1 MIQEFTIKNIA
12 TYNESGVKFTNLRKI
27 NFIYGSNG
35 CGKTTISNFLAFPQS
50 EDYTDCELIWE
61 NNMSLKT
68 LVYNRQFREDNF
80 GKGTISGVFTLGHAT
95 KDELEII
102 ESKKKQLSALTDEGK
117 KQRNSLEK
125 LKSDLNAAQETFRD
139 KTWQQVYKKYEHNF
153 KEAFR
158 GYLYK
163 RSFTDKLIDEY
174 NNNSSVLI
182 GLEQLQE
189 KSKIVFNKNVQTLP
203 MLPVVGD
210 NNLTT
215 IEQNE
220 IWSRKIIGHTD
231 VNIGNLIQM
240 LNINDWVNE
249 GRKYIQKDSH
259 ICPFCQRETI
269 TEEFRKQLEL
279 YFNETF
285 TANIQAVQTWGEK
298 YIAISTELI
307 SLLESISERERQNPV
322 SKLNRDLYD
331 ATLKTLSGL
340 IAVNKEH
347 INNKHKEPSRS
358 INLVSTMEAQEKIKS
373 LITAA
378 NQEISKHNQVVENLH
393 HERQKLIM
401 QVWKF
406 VIVEY
411 QNEIKSYLEEERR
424 LIAGTNGLEKKVAKL
439 REDYAVLNREIS
451 RLTRNVTSVQPSIDE
466 INRVLQLYG
475 FTNFQIVPAP
485 NHENQYQ
492 IQRENGILAETTL
505 SEGEITFIT
514 FLYFMQLAKGSVDKE
529 NIVEDRVLI
538 IDDPVCSLDSNV
550 LFIVSS
556 LIKEMIKQI
565 KDNVGNVKQLVVLTH
580 NVYFHKEVSFID
592 GRTPKNKNT
601 YYWILRKV
609 DNVTSVKGYEME
621 NPIVSSY
628 ELLWKELK
636 ERDCNSGIT
645 IQNTMRRIIENY
657 FKILGKFGDDELI
670 HKFTNP
676 QEQEICR
683 SLICW
688 INDSSHCLPD
698 DLYIEA
704 PYETIDK
711 YFEVFR
717 KIFEEMGHIA
727 HYNMMMEGE
736 VKITA

>member
-102 ESKKKQLSALTDEGK
+102 ESKKKELSALTEEGK

-158 GYLYK
+158 GYLNK

-203 MLPVVGD
+203 MLPVVSD
-210 NNLTT
+210 DNLTT

-285 TANIQAVQTWGEK
+285 TANIQVVQTWGEK
-298 YIAISTELI
+298 YIAISTEII

-358 INLVSTMEAQEKIKS
+358 INLVSTMEAQEKIKA

-378 NQEISKHNQVVENLH
+378 NQEIYKHNQVVENLH

-411 QNEIKSYLEEERR
+411 QNEIKSYLEEERK
-424 LIAGTNGLEKKVAKL
+424 LIAGINGLEKKVAKL
-439 REDYAVLNREIS
+439 REDYAVLNSEIS

-485 NHENQYQ
+485 NHENQYR

-580 NVYFHKEVSFID
+580 NVYFHKEVSFMD
-592 GRTPKNKNT
+592 GRTSINKNT

-657 FKILGKFGDDELI
+657 FRILGKSGNDKLI

-676 QEQEICR
+676 QEQVICR

-688 INDSSHCLPD
+688 INDGSHCLPD

-727 HYNMMMEGE
+727 HYNMMME
-736 VKITA
+736 VQ

>member
-1 MIQEFTIKNIA
+1 MIKEFTIKNIA

-68 LVYNRQFREDNF
+68 LVYNRQFRENNF

-102 ESKKKQLSALTDEGK
+102 ESKKKELSALMEEGK

-158 GYLYK
+158 GYLNK

-189 KSKIVFNKNVQTLP
+189 KSKIVFNKNVQALP
-203 MLPVVGD
+203 MLPVVSD
-210 NNLTT
+210 DNLTT

-298 YIAISTELI
+298 YIAISTEII

-358 INLVSTMEAQEKIKS
+358 INLVSTMEAQEKIKA

-378 NQEISKHNQVVENLH
+378 NQEIYKHNQVVENLH

-411 QNEIKSYLEEERR
+411 QNEIKSYLEEERK
-424 LIAGTNGLEKKVAKL
+424 LIAGTNGLKKKVAKL
-439 REDYAVLNREIS
+439 REDYAVLNSEIS

-580 NVYFHKEVSFID
+580 NVYFHKEVSFMD
-592 GRTPKNKNT
+592 GRTSINKNT

-657 FKILGKFGDDELI
+657 FRILGKSGNDKLI

-676 QEQEICR
+676 QEQVICR

-688 INDSSHCLPD
+688 INDGSHCLPD

-727 HYNMMMEGE
+727 HYNMMME
-736 VKITA
+736 VQ

>member
-102 ESKKKQLSALTDEGK
+102 ESKKKELSALTEEGK

-158 GYLYK
+158 GYLNK
-163 RSFTDKLIDEY
+163 RSFTDKLIAEY

-307 SLLESISERERQNPV
+307 SLLESISEKERQNPV

-358 INLVSTMEAQEKIKS
+358 INLVSTMEAQEKIKA

-411 QNEIKSYLEEERR
+411 QNEIKSYLEEERK

-439 REDYAVLNREIS
+439 REDYAVLNSEIS

-580 NVYFHKEVSFID
+580 NVYFHKEVSFMD
-592 GRTPKNKNT
+592 GRTSINKNT

-657 FKILGKFGDDELI
+657 FRILGKSGNDKLI

-676 QEQEICR
+676 QEQVICR

-688 INDSSHCLPD
+688 INDGSHCLPD

-727 HYNMMMEGE
+727 HYNMMME
-736 VKITA
+736 VQ

>member
-102 ESKKKQLSALTDEGK
+102 ESKKKELSALTEEGK

-158 GYLYK
+158 GYLNK

-307 SLLESISERERQNPV
+307 FLLESISERERQNPV

-358 INLVSTMEAQEKIKS
+358 INLVSTMEAQEKIKA

-411 QNEIKSYLEEERR
+411 QNEIKSYLEEERK

-439 REDYAVLNREIS
+439 REDYAVLNSEIS

-580 NVYFHKEVSFID
+580 NVYFHKEVSFMD
-592 GRTPKNKNT
+592 GRTSINKNT

-657 FKILGKFGDDELI
+657 FRILGKSGNDKLI

-676 QEQEICR
+676 QEQVICR

-688 INDSSHCLPD
+688 INDGSHCLPD

-727 HYNMMMEGE
+727 HYNMMME
-736 VKITA
+736 VQ

>member
-102 ESKKKQLSALTDEGK
+102 ESKKKELSALTEEGK

-158 GYLYK
+158 GYLNK

-189 KSKIVFNKNVQTLP
+189 KSKIVFSKNVQTLP

-210 NNLTT
+210 DNLTT

-285 TANIQAVQTWGEK
+285 TKNIQAVQKWGEK

-307 SLLESISERERQNPV
+307 SLLENISERERKNPV

-340 IAVNKEH
+340 FAVNKEH

-358 INLVSTMEAQEKIKS
+358 INLFSTMEAQKKIKL
-373 LITAA
+373 LINAA

-439 REDYAVLNREIS
+439 REDYAVLNSEIS

-529 NIVEDRVLI
+529 YIVEDRVLI

-580 NVYFHKEVSFID
+580 NVYFHKEVSFLD
-592 GRTPKNKNT
+592 GRTSINKNT

-657 FKILGKFGDDELI
+657 FRILGKSGNDKLI

-676 QEQEICR
+676 QEQVICR

-688 INDSSHCLPD
+688 INDGSHCLPD

-727 HYNMMMEGE
+727 HYNMMME
-736 VKITA
+736 VQ